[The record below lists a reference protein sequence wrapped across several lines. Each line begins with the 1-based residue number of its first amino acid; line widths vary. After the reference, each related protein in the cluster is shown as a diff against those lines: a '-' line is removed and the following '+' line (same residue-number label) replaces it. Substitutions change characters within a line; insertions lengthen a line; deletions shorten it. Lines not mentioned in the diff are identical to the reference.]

1 LQRIVPHYQR
11 LYDLALKAVSVLAS
25 FSRRLARKNRTQRMA
40 ETTINVL
47 NALQGQ
53 QAQLKRLIVQKMWI
67 SDAPQ
72 AMLTEIDAQI
82 TQIKALLAE
91 LERDIQDRMKGN

>member
-1 LQRIVPHYQR
+1 M
-11 LYDLALKAVSVLAS
+11 S
-25 FSRRLARKNRTQRMA
+25 

-53 QAQLKRLIVQKMWI
+53 QAQLKRLIAQKMWI
-67 SDAPQ
+67 NDAPK
-72 AMLTEIDAQI
+72 ATLTEMNAQV

-91 LERDIQDRMKGN
+91 IETDIQDQLKRVK

>member
-1 LQRIVPHYQR
+1 M
-11 LYDLALKAVSVLAS
+11 
-25 FSRRLARKNRTQRMA
+25 ARENRTQRMA

-53 QAQLKRLIVQKMWI
+53 QAQLKRLIAQKMWI
-67 SDAPQ
+67 SDAPK

-91 LERDIQDRMKGN
+91 LERDIQDQMKGS

>member
-1 LQRIVPHYQR
+1 
-11 LYDLALKAVSVLAS
+11 
-25 FSRRLARKNRTQRMA
+25 MA

-91 LERDIQDRMKGN
+91 LERDIQDRMKGS

>member
-1 LQRIVPHYQR
+1 M
-11 LYDLALKAVSVLAS
+11 S
-25 FSRRLARKNRTQRMA
+25 

-53 QAQLKRLIVQKMWI
+53 QAQLKRLIARKMWI
-67 SDAPQ
+67 SDAPK
-72 AMLTEIDAQI
+72 ATLTEMNAQV

-91 LERDIQDRMKGN
+91 IETDILDQLKRVK

>member
-1 LQRIVPHYQR
+1 
-11 LYDLALKAVSVLAS
+11 
-25 FSRRLARKNRTQRMA
+25 MA

-53 QAQLKRLIVQKMWI
+53 QAQLKRLIAQKIWI
-67 SDAPQ
+67 SDAPK
-72 AMLTEIDAQI
+72 ATLVEMDAQV

-91 LERDIQDRMKGN
+91 IERDIQDQMKRAR